1 MGQDLH
7 PLETDWRLSFN
18 SVCRGGCLDRAG
30 RVPVS
35 YQQIAPVTL
44 GGLLSH
50 QDLCQRLVHLVQRL
64 RVDSLV
70 LGVGRGRA
78 SAKMFKL
85 TLRNQKNIPCARF
98 HSDVLK
104 RLEEFYQM

>member
-1 MGQDLH
+1 M
-7 PLETDWRLSFN
+7 
-18 SVCRGGCLDRAG
+18 
-30 RVPVS
+30 PVS

-50 QDLCQRLVHLVQRL
+50 QDLCQRLVQLVQRL
-64 RVDSLV
+64 RVDGLV
-70 LGVGRGRA
+70 LGVGRARV

-85 TLRNQKNIPCARF
+85 TLRNQKKVPCVRF

-104 RLEEFYQM
+104 RLEDFYQM